1 METYKRIGERMKAA
15 MSDAR
20 LTSDQVAHHLGVTGG
35 AVRQWT
41 NGLARINLE
50 ALISFARLVAKPLDY
65 FVSEDALSG
74 EAAVSERARAVN
86 RAFQYAVG
94 HPTWKP
100 AGSAL
105 HPAFPRSED
114 DTRGIEER
122 LKVVELFEQTMGV
135 RILEEKYR
143 SPVG

>member
-1 METYKRIGERMKAA
+1 MDTYKRIGERMKAA
-15 MSDAR
+15 MGDTR

-50 ALISFARLVAKPLDY
+50 ALISFARLVGKPLDY
-65 FVSEDALSG
+65 FVSEEALSG
-74 EAAVSERARAVN
+74 AAAVSERTRAIN

-94 HPTWKP
+94 HPTWKR

-105 HPAFPRSED
+105 HPAFPRGD
-114 DTRGIEER
+114 DDARGIEDR
-122 LKVVELFEQTMGV
+122 LKVVELFEQTAGL

-143 SPVG
+143 SPAR